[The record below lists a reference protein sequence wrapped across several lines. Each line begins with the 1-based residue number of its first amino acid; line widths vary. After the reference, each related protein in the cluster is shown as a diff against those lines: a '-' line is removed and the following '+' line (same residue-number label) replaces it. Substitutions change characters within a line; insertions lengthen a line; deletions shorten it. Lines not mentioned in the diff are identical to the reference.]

1 MNIVT
6 DKVTFRRFINN
17 FENSYLHV
25 PEYQRDYVWKKSEQV
40 EEFWEDIEEY
50 FYDLKNNK
58 NVGDNSGLF
67 LGNLILCNQSNQKNI
82 FQIVDGQQRI
92 TTIFIL
98 LIAFRTFLK
107 SLRSDPKKVES
118 VNNLISNINDYLTFE
133 NLDTGEM
140 SGNFFLV

>member
-58 NVGDNSGLF
+58 NVEDNSGLF
-67 LGNLILCNQSNQKNI
+67 LGNLILCNQVNQKNI
-82 FQIVDGQQRI
+82 FQIVDGQQII

-107 SLRSDPKKVES
+107 SLRGDPKKVES
-118 VNNLISNINDYLTFE
+118 VNNLISNINKY
-133 NLDTGEM
+133 
-140 SGNFFLV
+140 